1 MFAAALVTLA
11 LLPRA
16 LSDFRAQQ
24 LAFVAIY
31 LVALLGLNVLIGFS
45 GQVSLGHGAF
55 MALGGYTTA
64 ILIAEFGVRDL
75 WTIPLGGLVAGA
87 AGLAFG
93 LPATRLT
100 GAYLALATFGIA
112 VALPAVIK
120 KAEGW
125 SGGSTGLNLFGL
137 EQLSGLG
144 VEVTFLGR
152 TLTYNDWL
160 YYLCWTVAAV
170 LFAAAWLAV
179 RGRLGRAF
187 RAIRD
192 SEVAAASS
200 GVGPAAY
207 KTVAFGIS
215 AFYAGVAG
223 SLYALAVTYVN
234 PEVFPVTLSIFL
246 LVGVVVG
253 GLGTLWTTVFG
264 AVFIQFLPDVAQRIS
279 KEPGSPAIV
288 YAVVLIAL
296 MLALP
301 GGIAGLLRLTNRL
314 YHRPSS

>member
-1 MFAAALVTLA
+1 
-11 LLPRA
+11 
-16 LSDFRAQQ
+16 
-24 LAFVAIY
+24 
-31 LVALLGLNVLIGFS
+31 
-45 GQVSLGHGAF
+45 

-87 AGLAFG
+87 AGLLFG

-137 EQLSGLG
+137 EELSGLG
-144 VEVTFLGR
+144 VEVTLLSR

-160 YYLCWTVAAV
+160 YYLCWAVAAV
-170 LFAAAWLAV
+170 LFAAAWLLL

-200 GVGPAAY
+200 GVGPAAH

-215 AFYAGVAG
+215 AFYAGIAG
-223 SLYALAVTYVN
+223 SLYALAVTFVN

-264 AVFIQFLPDVAQRIS
+264 AAFIQFLPDVAQRIS

-288 YAVVLIAL
+288 YAVVLIGL
-296 MLALP
+296 MLAFP
-301 GGIAGLLRLTNRL
+301 GGIAGLLRLPYRL
-314 YHRPSS
+314 YHRR

>member
-1 MFAAALVTLA
+1 MALV

-31 LVALLGLNVLIGFS
+31 FVALLGLNVLIGFS

-75 WTIPLGGLVAGA
+75 WTIPVGGLVAGA

-170 LFAAAWLAV
+170 MFAVAWFAV

-187 RAIRD
+187 KAIRD

-200 GVGPAAY
+200 GIGPTAY
-207 KTVAFGIS
+207 KTIAFGIS
-215 AFYAGVAG
+215 AFYAGIAG

-253 GLGTLWTTVFG
+253 GLGTLWTTAFG
-264 AVFIQFLPDVAQRIS
+264 ALFIQFLPDVAQRLS
-279 KEPGSPAIV
+279 KAPGSPAIV

>member
-1 MFAAALVTLA
+1 MLAAVGGLA

-24 LAFVAIY
+24 LAFVAIFF
-31 LVALLGLNVLIGFS
+31 VALLGLNILIGFS

-64 ILIAEFGVRDL
+64 VLIAELGVRDL
-75 WTIPLGGLVAGA
+75 LTIPLGGLVAGV
-87 AGLAFG
+87 AGIAFG

-100 GAYLALATFGIA
+100 GAYLALATFGLA
-112 VALPAVIK
+112 VALPALIR
-120 KAEGW
+120 KAEAW

-137 EQLSGLG
+137 QGLSGLG
-144 VEVTFLGR
+144 VEVTFLGSR
-152 TLTYNDWL
+152 LTYNDWL
-160 YYLCWTVAAV
+160 YYLCWTVATV
-170 LFAAAWLAV
+170 LFALAWLLL

-192 SEVAAASS
+192 SEVAAASA
-200 GVGPAAY
+200 GVGPTTY

-223 SLYALAVTYVN
+223 SLYALAVTFVN

-264 AVFIQFLPDVAQRIS
+264 AAFIQFLPDAAQRIS
-279 KEPGSPAIV
+279 KEPGAPAII
-288 YAVVLIAL
+288 YGVVLIGF

-301 GGIAGLLRLTNRL
+301 GGVAGIFRLANRM
-314 YHRPSS
+314 YDRQP